1 MDNMNVEEK
10 LRNIKPSDK
19 PLLWIG
25 YTLLGMMLLLGQPA
39 NAQSATDNVIDI
51 SNPGSSDNLNLNIQ
65 QAGYDNEVTLSIGGS
80 SNTLD
85 IYQLGAKNTTKYTD
99 TWGSGYNWGGDLYG
113 QNNNITV
120 KQYTDTSKSISDNYF
135 GFHIQGNNN
144 TVKVGQE
151 WMITD
156 QGVYGTNPA
165 NGWGDHYLRLD
176 IHGDYNDIIHTQ
188 RTDAASDGQTSYL
201 NVYADYNDVYIQ
213 QRQGQHTM
221 NMTIN
226 NDYNEVW
233 FTQAGQPAHTATV
246 TLGGNYPTTL
256 TVQQGVHASTSSFT
270 YSLTQDCQTVG
281 GCTVSVTQ
289 Q

>member
-1 MDNMNVEEK
+1 MNIEEK
-10 LRNIKPSDK
+10 LRNMKPKDT
-19 PLLWIG
+19 PLLWLG
-25 YTLLGMMLLLGQPA
+25 YTILGMMLLLGQPA
-39 NAQSATDNVIDI
+39 NAQSATDNVINI
-51 SNPGSSDNLNLNIQ
+51 SNPSSSDNLNLNIQ

-99 TWGSGYNWGGDLYG
+99 TWGSGYNWGGDLAG
-113 QNNNITV
+113 NNNDLTV
-120 KQYTDTSKSISDNYF
+120 KQYTDTSKSISDNFF

-151 WMITD
+151 WMIND
-156 QGVYGTNPA
+156 QGVYGTNPG

-176 IHGDYNDIIHTQ
+176 IHGDYNNIIHTQ
-188 RTDAASDGQTSYL
+188 RTDSASDGQTSYL
-201 NVYADYNDVYIQ
+201 NVYADNNDVYIQ
-213 QRQGQHTM
+213 QRQGQHSM

-226 NDYNEVW
+226 NDNNEVW

-256 TVQQGVHASTSSFT
+256 TVQQGVHASTSSFS

-281 GCTVSVTQ
+281 GCTVTVTQ

>member
-1 MDNMNVEEK
+1 MISKK
-10 LRNIKPSDK
+10 LNNQKPKDT
-19 PLLWIG
+19 PLLWLG

-51 SNPGSSDNLNLNIQ
+51 SNPGSADYLDLNIQ

-120 KQYTDTSKSISDNYF
+120 KQYTDTGKSISDNFF

-151 WMITD
+151 WIITD
-156 QGVYGTNPA
+156 QGVYNTNPA

-188 RTDAASDGQTSYL
+188 RTDSASDGQTSYL
-201 NVYADYNDVYIQ
+201 NVYADHNDVYIQ

-270 YSLTQDCQTVG
+270 YSLTQDCQTAG

>member
-1 MDNMNVEEK
+1 MDKKNTK
-10 LRNIKPSDK
+10 DT

-25 YTLLGMMLLLGQPA
+25 WMILLSWASLAFG
-39 NAQSATDNVIDI
+39 QSATDNVIDI
-51 SNPGSSDNLNLNIQ
+51 SNPSSSDNLNLNIQ

-99 TWGSGYNWGGDLYG
+99 TWGSGYSWGGDLAG
-113 QNNNITV
+113 NNNDITV

-144 TVKVGQE
+144 NVLVGQE
-151 WMITD
+151 WYIND
-156 QGVYGTNPA
+156 QGVYNTNPG
-165 NGWGDHYLRLD
+165 NGWGDHYFRLD
-176 IHGDYNDIIHTQ
+176 IHGDYNNIIHTQ
-188 RTDAASDGQTSYL
+188 RTDSASDGQTSYL

-213 QRQGQHTM
+213 QRQGQHSM

-256 TVQQGVHASTSSFT
+256 TVQQGVHATSSSLN
-270 YSLTQDCQTVG
+270 YSLTQDCQTAG
-281 GCTVSVTQ
+281 GCTVNVTQ

>member
-1 MDNMNVEEK
+1 MISKK
-10 LRNIKPSDK
+10 LNNQKPKDT
-19 PLLWIG
+19 PLLWLG

-51 SNPGSSDNLNLNIQ
+51 SNPGSADYLDLNIQ

-120 KQYTDTSKSISDNYF
+120 KQYTDTGKSISDNFF

-151 WMITD
+151 WMIND
-156 QGVYGTNPA
+156 QGVYGTNPG

-176 IHGDYNDIIHTQ
+176 IHGDYNDVIHTQ
-188 RTDAASDGQTSYL
+188 RTDSASDGQTSYL
-201 NVYADYNDVYIQ
+201 NVYADHNDVYIQ

-246 TLGGNYPTTL
+246 TLDGNYPTTL

-281 GCTVSVTQ
+281 GCTVTVTQ

>member
-1 MDNMNVEEK
+1 
-10 LRNIKPSDK
+10 
-19 PLLWIG
+19 
-25 YTLLGMMLLLGQPA
+25 
-39 NAQSATDNVIDI
+39 
-51 SNPGSSDNLNLNIQ
+51 
-65 QAGYDNEVTLSIGGS
+65 
-80 SNTLD
+80 
-85 IYQLGAKNTTKYTD
+85 
-99 TWGSGYNWGGDLYG
+99 LYG

-156 QGVYGTNPA
+156 QGVYGSNPG

-201 NVYADYNDVYIQ
+201 NVYADNNDVYIQ
-213 QRQGQHTM
+213 QRQGQHSM

-226 NDYNEVW
+226 NDNNEVW

>member
-1 MDNMNVEEK
+1 MNIEEK
-10 LRNIKPSDK
+10 LRNMKPKDT
-19 PLLWIG
+19 PLLWLG
-25 YTLLGMMLLLGQPA
+25 YTILGMMLLLSIPA

-51 SNPGSSDNLNLNIQ
+51 SNPGSADYLDLNIQ

-80 SNTLD
+80 SNKLD
-85 IYQLGAKNTTKYTD
+85 IYQEGAKNTTKYTD

-120 KQYTDTSKSISDNYF
+120 KQYTDTGKSISDNFF

-144 TVKVGQE
+144 NVLVGQE
-151 WMITD
+151 WYIND
-156 QGVYGTNPA
+156 QGVYNTSSG

-188 RTDAASDGQTSYL
+188 RTDSASDGQTSYL
-201 NVYADYNDVYIQ
+201 NVYADHNDVYIQ
-213 QRQGQHTM
+213 QRQGQHSM

-256 TVQQGVHASTSSFT
+256 TVQQGAHASTSSLN
-270 YSLTQDCQTVG
+270 YSLTQDCQTAG